1 MEMDQ
6 SHNNK
11 INWTVNTEHNFLSKS
26 LLFLLKL
33 HKICA
38 PIYKKNNQQQVLQ
51 CKLMT
56 WIQLLKRIG
65 EA

>member
-38 PIYKKNNQQQVLQ
+38 PIYKK
-51 CKLMT
+51 KKSTTSIAM
-56 WIQLLKRIG
+56 
-65 EA
+65 